1 MKKAIPNEGNSI
13 GTGLAVWRKH
23 RALANNSK
31 CSNGLVFME
40 SRKREARQERYV
52 EANLGSRR
60 SYTKAALILF
70 HWLWK
75 VTETF

>member
-13 GTGLAVWRKH
+13 STGLAVWRKQLQQ
-23 RALANNSK
+23 RFGVCGEQK
-31 CSNGLVFME
+31 EGD
-40 SRKREARQERYV
+40 EAAEAF

-60 SYTKAALILF
+60 SYTKGALILF
-70 HWLWK
+70 HWLWR